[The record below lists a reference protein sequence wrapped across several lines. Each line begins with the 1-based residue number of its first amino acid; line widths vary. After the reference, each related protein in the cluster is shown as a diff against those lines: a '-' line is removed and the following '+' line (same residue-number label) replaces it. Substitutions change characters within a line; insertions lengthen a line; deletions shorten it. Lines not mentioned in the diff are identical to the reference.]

1 MRPHPYRR
9 VDKINEGKE
18 TIQPPVSSKIE
29 IWKKAWLA
37 CANVLSSCNGALI
50 KQYHI
55 LIEKWI
61 PLINKAHNYP
71 IQKMALYN
79 PIFVYCDKPNP
90 LKEIISFYFDLQS
103 DDMNIPM
110 YIVFNVPL
118 FKKLCNLY
126 IALNMKNNQLN
137 YDLDRGIVNLTS
149 NNFLNLQPADYLKIS
164 TCWYL
169 LFIAINHALSHL
181 ESFEKYD
188 TASYNNHEYNNKS
201 SFHKL
206 YLYGRIKHTLS

>member
-1 MRPHPYRR
+1 MRSHPYRR
-9 VDKINEGKE
+9 VDKMNEDKE
-18 TIQPPVSSKIE
+18 AVQPSVSSKIE

-37 CANVLSSCNGALI
+37 CAHVLSSCNGALI
-50 KQYHI
+50 RQYHL

-71 IQKMALYN
+71 IQKLALYN
-79 PIFVYCDKPNP
+79 PIFVYCDRPNP

-103 DDMNIPM
+103 DDMTIPM

-126 IALNMKNNQLN
+126 ITLNMKNNQLN

-149 NNFLNLQPADYLKIS
+149 SNFLNLQPADYLKIS

-169 LFIAINHALSHL
+169 LFIAVNHALSHL

-188 TASYNNHEYNNKS
+188 TASYMNHEYNSKS
-201 SFHKL
+201 SFYKL
-206 YLYGRIKHTLS
+206 YLYGRIKHAMN